1 MTSLLETARR
11 LRLVNLTPA
20 RLGREAWRETVRAE
34 ARLTSSESPRRTRS
48 EPLISVEMLRRVQER
63 ERRLASP
70 SELARAEALG
80 DRRANV
86 CEHCQGAR
94 VVGVKVREGDPP
106 AAVPCW
112 ECVTLEER
120 AEWAGIPRKFIGADV
135 GALSGAARILA
146 RDWRGER
153 SLVLAGDVGTG
164 KSYLACALLRRRL
177 ERGQPGRFV
186 SVADLMD
193 ELKARFGDGA
203 AEQSEAYFDRLAS
216 EPLLVLDDVG
226 AEHNTEWSAQRVA
239 ALIDRRYR
247 SEAPTIITTNLTH
260 QELAVRYGKRL
271 ADRLNEWA
279 WAVLNGPSLRRE
291 LAVRA

>member
-48 EPLISVEMLRRVQER
+48 EPLITVEMLRSVQER

-80 DRRANV
+80 DRRTIA

-94 VVGVKVREGDPP
+94 YVGVKVREGEPP
-106 AAVPCW
+106 VAVPCW

-120 AEWAGIPRKFIGADV
+120 AQWAGVPRKFIDADV

-153 SLVLAGDVGTG
+153 SLVLAGGVGTG
-164 KSYLACALLRRRL
+164 
-177 ERGQPGRFV
+177 
-186 SVADLMD
+186 
-193 ELKARFGDGA
+193 
-203 AEQSEAYFDRLAS
+203 
-216 EPLLVLDDVG
+216 
-226 AEHNTEWSAQRVA
+226 
-239 ALIDRRYR
+239 
-247 SEAPTIITTNLTH
+247 
-260 QELAVRYGKRL
+260 
-271 ADRLNEWA
+271 
-279 WAVLNGPSLRRE
+279 
-291 LAVRA
+291 